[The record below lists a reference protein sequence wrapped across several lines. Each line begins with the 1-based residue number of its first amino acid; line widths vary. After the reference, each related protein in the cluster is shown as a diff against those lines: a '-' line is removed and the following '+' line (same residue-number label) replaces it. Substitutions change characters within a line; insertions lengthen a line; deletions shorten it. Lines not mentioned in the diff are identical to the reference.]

1 MYTAYLKRWIDFLVA
16 FIALILL
23 SPFLLVVAILL
34 WINNNGNIFFVQ
46 QRPGKDARLFSVMKF
61 KTMNDK
67 KDEHGNLLPDKKRIT
82 VIGRFIRSTSI
93 DELPQLI
100 NVLKG
105 DMSLIGPRPLL
116 PKYLPLYNE
125 QQKKRHAVR
134 PGITGWAQ
142 VNGRNAISWQQ
153 KFEYDVWYVNNLSF
167 LVDLKI
173 LWLTFK
179 KIIIR
184 EGINSND
191 NVTMTP
197 FTGNN

>member
-1 MYTAYLKRWIDFLVA
+1 MYAAYLKRWIDFLVA

-23 SPFLLVVAILL
+23 SPFLLLVAILL

-82 VIGRFIRSTSI
+82 AMGRFIRSTSI

-100 NVLKG
+100 NVLNG

-142 VNGRNAISWQQ
+142 VNGRNAISWHQ

>member
-1 MYTAYLKRWIDFLVA
+1 MYAAYLKRWIDFLVA

-23 SPFLLVVAILL
+23 SPFLLLVAILL

-82 VIGRFIRSTSI
+82 AMGRFIRSTSI

-100 NVLKG
+100 NVLNG